1 MKHGIIHHFSFILS
15 GLLASSFSFS
25 FIILVLLKNTDQMFC
40 RTFLHIDLSDIYHH
54 RLRLWILGKNTTEVK
69 CSSRYIVSDT
79 KAMCLF
85 ISDVKLGQVI
95 NPVSSSFFHCEV
107 TIIHLSCS
115 SHWRQFMKEENIIQQ
130 THSGNMVFEVRDQ
143 ESF

>member
-1 MKHGIIHHFSFILS
+1 MKHSIIHHFSFVLS

-25 FIILVLLKNTDQMFC
+25 FIILVLLKNTDQMFR
-40 RTFLHIDLSDIYHH
+40 RTFLHIEGTNVHIDLSDIYHH
-54 RLRLWILGKNTTEVK
+54 RLTLWILGKNTTEVK

-85 ISDVKLGQVI
+85 ISDVKLGLVI
-95 NPVSSSFFHCEV
+95 NLVSSSFFHCEV

-115 SHWRQFMKEENIIQQ
+115 SHWRQ
-130 THSGNMVFEVRDQ
+130 S
-143 ESF
+143 